1 MAICPMNQMAFDPY
15 TLRQM
20 IKEHGISLTL
30 RKRAA
35 GAYNNDTGAVT
46 TTNTDY
52 VVRGYFYDYTPDMI
66 DGNSILRGD
75 RRVVLDCK
83 LVNNGNTPEPDATDQ
98 IIGLGDTVNIVKVME
113 IKSGSATMCYLLQV
127 RE

>member
-1 MAICPMNQMAFDPY
+1 MNLMAFDTY

-20 IKEHGISLTL
+20 IKEHGIALTL

-35 GAYNNDTGAVT
+35 SAYDSDSGTVT
-46 TTNTDY
+46 ATNTDY
-52 VVRGYFYDYTPDMI
+52 AVRGYFYDYTPDMI
-66 DGNSILRGD
+66 DGQSILRGD

-83 LVNNGNTPEPDATDQ
+83 LIDESTTPEPDATDQ
-98 IIGLGDTVNIVKVME
+98 ILGLGDTVNIVKVME
-113 IKSGSATMCYLLQV
+113 IKSGSATMCYQLQV

>member
-1 MAICPMNQMAFDPY
+1 MNQMAFDPY
-15 TLRQM
+15 TLRQL
-20 IKEHGISLTL
+20 IKEHGIALTL

-35 GAYNNDTGAVT
+35 GAYDNDLGTVT

-52 VVRGYFYDYTPDMI
+52 AVRGYFYDYTPDMI

-75 RRVVLDCK
+75 RRVVLDSA
-83 LVNNGNTPEPDATDQ
+83 LINGSATPEPDATDQ
-98 IIGLGDTVNIVKVME
+98 IIGLGDMVNIVKVME
-113 IKSGSATMCYLLQV
+113 IKSGSATMCYQLQV

>member
-1 MAICPMNQMAFDPY
+1 MNPMAFDPS

-20 IKEHGISLTL
+20 IREHGIALTL

-35 GAYNNDTGAVT
+35 SAYNVT
-46 TTNTDY
+46 LGTVTQTNTDY

-75 RRVVLDCK
+75 RRVVLDNK
-83 LVNNGNTPEPDATDQ
+83 LTNGSATPEPDATDQ

-113 IKSGSATMCYLLQV
+113 IKSGSGTMCYLLQV

>member
-1 MAICPMNQMAFDPY
+1 MNQMAFDPY
-15 TLRQM
+15 TLRQL
-20 IKEHGISLTL
+20 IKEHGIALTL

-35 GAYNNDTGAVT
+35 GAYDNDLGTVT

-52 VVRGYFYDYTPDMI
+52 AVRGYFYDYTPDMV

-75 RRVVLDCK
+75 RRVVLDSV
-83 LVNNGNTPEPDATDQ
+83 LTNGSATPEPDATDQ

-113 IKSGSATMCYLLQV
+113 IKSGSATMCYQLQV

>member
-1 MAICPMNQMAFDPY
+1 MAFDTY

-20 IKEHGISLTL
+20 IKEHGIALTL

-35 GAYNNDTGAVT
+35 SAYNDTTGTVT

-52 VVRGYFYDYTPDMI
+52 AVRGYFYDYTPDMI
-66 DGNSILRGD
+66 DGQSILRGD
-75 RRVVLDCK
+75 RKVVLDNK
-83 LVNNGNTPEPDATDQ
+83 LVNDSATPEPDATDQ
-98 IIGLGDTVNIVKVME
+98 ILGLGDTVNIVKVME
-113 IKSGSATMCYLLQV
+113 IRSGSATMCYQLQV

>member
-1 MAICPMNQMAFDPY
+1 MNLMAFDTH
-15 TLRQM
+15 TLRQL

-35 GAYNNDTGAVT
+35 SAYDDETGTVT
-46 TTNTDY
+46 QTNTDY
-52 VVRGYFYDYTPDMI
+52 TVRGYFYDYTSDMI
-66 DGNSILRGD
+66 DGESILRGD
-75 RRVVLDCK
+75 RRVVLDCV
-83 LVNNGNTPEPDATDQ
+83 LANESATPEPDATDQ

-113 IKSGSATMCYLLQV
+113 IKSSTNTMCYLLQV

>member
-1 MAICPMNQMAFDPY
+1 MNPMAFDPF

-20 IKEHGISLTL
+20 IREHGIALTL

-35 GAYNNDTGAVT
+35 SAYDADLGTVT
-46 TTNTDY
+46 ATNTDY
-52 VVRGYFYDYTPDMI
+52 ALRGYFYDYTPDMI

-75 RRVVLDCK
+75 RRVVLDNK
-83 LVNNGNTPEPDATDQ
+83 LTNGSATPEPDATDQ
-98 IIGLGDTVNIVKVME
+98 IIGSGDTVNIVKIME
-113 IKSGSATMCYLLQV
+113 IKSGSGTMCYLLQV

>member
-1 MAICPMNQMAFDPY
+1 MNPMAFDPY

-20 IKEHGISLTL
+20 IKEHGMALTL

-35 GAYNNDTGAVT
+35 GAYNVATGTVT

-52 VVRGYFYDYTPDMI
+52 AVRGYFYDYTPDMI

-75 RRVVLDCK
+75 RRVVLDSV
-83 LVNNGNTPEPDATDQ
+83 LTNGTATPEPDATDQ

-113 IKSGSATMCYLLQV
+113 IKSGSATMCYQLQV

>member
-1 MAICPMNQMAFDPY
+1 MNRMAFDTY

-20 IKEHGISLTL
+20 LREHGIALTL
-30 RKRAA
+30 RKRSAS
-35 GAYNNDTGAVT
+35 AYNNDTGTVT

-52 VVRGYFYDYTPDMI
+52 VVQGYFYDYTPDMI
-66 DGNSILRGD
+66 DGDSILRGD
-75 RRVVLDCK
+75 RRVVLDNK
-83 LVNNGNTPEPDATDQ
+83 LANGTNTPEPDATDQ

>member
-1 MAICPMNQMAFDPY
+1 MAFDPY

-35 GAYNNDTGAVT
+35 GAYDNDTGTVT
-46 TTNTDY
+46 TSNTDY

-83 LVNNGNTPEPDATDQ
+83 LVSGTATPEPDATDQ
-98 IIGLGDTVNIVKVME
+98 IIGLGDIVNIVKVME

>member
-1 MAICPMNQMAFDPY
+1 MNPMAFDPF

-20 IKEHGISLTL
+20 IREHGIALTL

-35 GAYNNDTGAVT
+35 GAYSDATGTVT
-46 TTNTDY
+46 TTNTDSALL
-52 VVRGYFYDYTPDMI
+52 GYFYDYTPDMI
-66 DGNSILRGD
+66 DGSSILRGD
-75 RRVVLDCK
+75 RRVVLDNK
-83 LVNNGNTPEPDATDQ
+83 LTNGSATPEPDATDQ

-113 IKSGSATMCYLLQV
+113 IKSGSGTMCYLLQV

>member
-1 MAICPMNQMAFDPY
+1 MNRMAFDPHS
-15 TLRQM
+15 LRQM

-30 RKRAA
+30 RKRVA
-35 GAYNNDTGAVT
+35 GAYNNDTGTVT

-83 LVNNGNTPEPDATDQ
+83 LVNESNTPEPDATDQ

>member
-1 MAICPMNQMAFDPY
+1 MNPMAFDPY

-20 IKEHGISLTL
+20 IKEHGMALTL

-35 GAYNNDTGAVT
+35 GAYNVATGTVT

-52 VVRGYFYDYTPDMI
+52 AVRGYFYDYTPDMI

-75 RRVVLDCK
+75 RTVVLDNK
-83 LVNNGNTPEPDATDQ
+83 LTSGTSTPEPDATDQ

-113 IKSGSATMCYLLQV
+113 IKSGSATMCYQLQV

>member
-1 MAICPMNQMAFDPY
+1 MNPMAFDPF

-20 IKEHGISLTL
+20 IREHGMALTL

-35 GAYNNDTGAVT
+35 SAYDAALGTVT

-52 VVRGYFYDYTPDMI
+52 ALRGYFYDYTPDMI

-75 RRVVLDCK
+75 RRVVLDNK
-83 LVNNGNTPEPDATDQ
+83 LTNGSTTPEPDATDQ

-113 IKSGSATMCYLLQV
+113 IKSGSGTMCYLLQV

>member
-1 MAICPMNQMAFDPY
+1 MNLMAFNPY
-15 TLRQM
+15 TLRQL
-20 IKEHGISLTL
+20 IKEHGIALTL

-52 VVRGYFYDYTPDMI
+52 AVRGYFYDYTPDMI

-83 LVNNGNTPEPDATDQ
+83 LTNGTTTPEPDATDQ

>member
-1 MAICPMNQMAFDPY
+1 MNLMAFDPS

-20 IKEHGISLTL
+20 IREHGLALTL

-35 GAYNNDTGAVT
+35 GAYNATTGTVT

-52 VVRGYFYDYTPDMI
+52 ALRGYFYDYTPDMI

-75 RRVVLDCK
+75 RRVVLDSK
-83 LVNNGNTPEPDATDQ
+83 LTNGSATPEPDATDQ

-113 IKSGSATMCYLLQV
+113 IKSGSGTMCYLLQV

>member
-1 MAICPMNQMAFDPY
+1 MAFSSY
-15 TLRQM
+15 GLRQL
-20 IKEHGISLTL
+20 IKEHGIVLTL

-35 GAYNNDTGAVT
+35 SAYDSNTGSVT
-46 TTNTDY
+46 QTNTDY
-52 VVRGYFYDYTPDMI
+52 TVRGYFYDYTPDMI
-66 DGNSILRGD
+66 DGQSILRGD
-75 RRVVLDCK
+75 RRVVLDNR
-83 LVNNGNTPEPDATDQ
+83 LVNGSVTPQPDATDQ

>member
-1 MAICPMNQMAFDPY
+1 MNQMAFDPY
-15 TLRQM
+15 TLRQL
-20 IKEHGISLTL
+20 IKEHGIALTL

-35 GAYNNDTGAVT
+35 GAYDNDLGTVT
-46 TTNTDY
+46 ATNTDY
-52 VVRGYFYDYTPDMI
+52 AVRGYFYDYTPDMI

-75 RRVVLDCK
+75 RRVVLDSA
-83 LVNNGNTPEPDATDQ
+83 LTNGTATPEPDATDQ

-113 IKSGSATMCYLLQV
+113 IKSGSGTMCYLLQV

>member
-1 MAICPMNQMAFDPY
+1 MNRMAFDPY

-83 LVNNGNTPEPDATDQ
+83 LVNSSNTPEPDATDQ

>member
-1 MAICPMNQMAFDPY
+1 MNLMAFDPY
-15 TLRQM
+15 TLRQL
-20 IKEHGISLTL
+20 IKEHGIALTL
-30 RKRAA
+30 RKRSVS
-35 GAYNNDTGAVT
+35 AYNNDLGTVT
-46 TTNTDY
+46 ATNTDY
-52 VVRGYFYDYTPDMI
+52 AVRGYFYDYTPDMI

-83 LVNNGNTPEPDATDQ
+83 LTNGTNTPEPDATDQ

-113 IKSGSATMCYLLQV
+113 IKSGSNTMCYLLQV

>member
-1 MAICPMNQMAFDPY
+1 MNRMAFDPY

-20 IKEHGISLTL
+20 IREHGIALTL

-35 GAYNNDTGAVT
+35 GAYDNDLGTVT

-52 VVRGYFYDYTPDMI
+52 AVRGYFYDYTPDMV

-75 RRVVLDCK
+75 RRVVLDNK
-83 LVNNGNTPEPDATDQ
+83 LVDGTATPEPDATDQ
-98 IIGLGDTVNIVKVME
+98 IIGLGDTVNIIKVME
-113 IKSGSATMCYLLQV
+113 IKSGANTMCYLLQV

>member
-1 MAICPMNQMAFDPY
+1 MNLMAFDPY
-15 TLRQM
+15 TLRQL
-20 IKEHGISLTL
+20 IKEHGIVLTL

-35 GAYNNDTGAVT
+35 GAYDNDTGTVT

-52 VVRGYFYDYTPDMI
+52 AVRGYFYDYTPDMV
-66 DGNSILRGD
+66 DGQSILRGD
-75 RRVVLDCK
+75 RRVVLDSV
-83 LVNNGNTPEPDATDQ
+83 LVSGTSTPEPDATDQ

-113 IKSGSATMCYLLQV
+113 IKSGSATMCYQLQV

>member
-1 MAICPMNQMAFDPY
+1 MNPMAFDPF
-15 TLRQM
+15 TLRQL
-20 IKEHGISLTL
+20 IKEHGMALTL

-35 GAYNNDTGAVT
+35 SAYSDATGTVT

-52 VVRGYFYDYTPDMI
+52 AIRGYFYDYTPDMVNG
-66 DGNSILRGD
+66 DSILRGD
-75 RRVVLDCK
+75 RRVVLDSK
-83 LVNNGNTPEPDATDQ
+83 LINGSTTPEPDATDQ

-113 IKSGSATMCYLLQV
+113 IKSGSATMCYQLQV

>member
-1 MAICPMNQMAFDPY
+1 MNPMAFDPF
-15 TLRQM
+15 TLRQL
-20 IKEHGISLTL
+20 IKEHGIALTL

-35 GAYNNDTGAVT
+35 GAYNNDSGTVT

-52 VVRGYFYDYTPDMI
+52 AVRGYFYDYTPDMI

-75 RRVVLDCK
+75 RRVVLDSK
-83 LVNNGNTPEPDATDQ
+83 LVNGSATPEPDATDQ

-113 IKSGSATMCYLLQV
+113 IKSGSATMCYQLQV